1 MGGGVVAS
9 LALRRPELLSGM
21 ILEAPMLY
29 VSDDLKPPKIV
40 LSLFRHVIIKI
51 PGLVTWPVAPSKDI
65 EERCFSDPETLLF
78 ERSNPLNFR
87 SKPRLGS
94 CVRACSKP
102 VLLPL
107 ICFRCDR
114 VHSHV
119 R

>member
-94 CVRACSKP
+94 CV
-102 VLLPL
+102 
-107 ICFRCDR
+107 
-114 VHSHV
+114 
-119 R
+119 